1 MLEDNQNLT
10 TRELNKLLRRQFGC
24 KLMNGAVL
32 FNGTS
37 YDLPEHVLTTLR
49 SNDRL
54 SWLQSFHPSTMEEAV
69 ILCKMGKYNHPDRL
83 TVGND
88 SPNKNKTL
96 HQLQDLFDNT
106 PDESLRDKLHEDG
119 YYIVNEDDCYYCID
133 FANKVILDMEHE
145 GLDVSR
151 LKKHQTQQDITHTQS
166 ATSVQKPNIIQGVRK
181 ALQQRGGSKD
191 GNREHEVGGHGNYD
205 DIDDERKLKR

>member
-1 MLEDNQNLT
+1 
-10 TRELNKLLRRQFGC
+10 
-24 KLMNGAVL
+24 MNGAVL

-54 SWLQSFHPSTMEEAV
+54 SWLQSFHPSTAEEAF

-83 TVGND
+83 TIDTD
-88 SPNKNKTL
+88 SPNKGRTL
-96 HQLQDLFDNT
+96 HQLKGLFDST

-119 YYIVNEDDCYYCID
+119 YYIVNVDDRYYCID

-151 LKKHQTQQDITHTQS
+151 LKKQQTQQEITPTQS
-166 ATSVQKPNIIQGVRK
+166 AKSVQKPNLIQGVRK

-191 GNREHEVGGHGNYD
+191 VSREHEVGGHGYD
-205 DIDDERKLKR
+205 DIDDERRFKR

>member
-1 MLEDNQNLT
+1 MDKNATDLMQH
-10 TRELNKLLRRQFGC
+10 ELSC
-24 KLMNGAVL
+24 SNG
-32 FNGTS
+32 
-37 YDLPEHVLTTLR
+37 
-49 SNDRL
+49 RL
-54 SWLQSFHPSTMEEAV
+54 SWLQSFHPSTLEESV

-83 TVGND
+83 TIDAD
-88 SPNKNKTL
+88 SPNKDRTL
-96 HQLQDLFDNT
+96 HQLKDLFDST

-119 YYIVNEDDCYYCID
+119 YYIVNEDDRYYCID

-145 GLDVSR
+145 GLDVGR
-151 LKKHQTQQDITHTQS
+151 FKKQQIRQEIAPTQS
-166 ATSVQKPNIIQGVRK
+166 AKSVQKPNLIQGVRK

>member
-1 MLEDNQNLT
+1 MKFQSREERFRQLESFIDQMLEDNQNLT

-54 SWLQSFHPSTMEEAV
+54 SA
-69 ILCKMGKYNHPDRL
+69 
-83 TVGND
+83 
-88 SPNKNKTL
+88 
-96 HQLQDLFDNT
+96 
-106 PDESLRDKLHEDG
+106 
-119 YYIVNEDDCYYCID
+119 
-133 FANKVILDMEHE
+133 
-145 GLDVSR
+145 
-151 LKKHQTQQDITHTQS
+151 HTQP
-166 ATSVQKPNIIQGVRK
+166 AMSVQKPNIIQGVRK
-181 ALQQRGGSKD
+181 ALQQRGGFKD